1 MSPTAPDQPPDDH
14 SDLPLDPDLG
24 HEPVVGPSTPDP
36 SGPGPLHLAPSAL
49 ALVAAGGAAGT
60 AARYG
65 LSQAVHPWGAWPAA
79 TFLVNLAGAFLL
91 GLLLEALARRG
102 PDHGRRRQLR
112 LLLGTGFCGAFTTY
126 SALAVDTTLLL
137 HGHHIVKALT
147 YALATVVL
155 GFTATLLGIWLA
167 SHPPRP
173 ASGGTAA

>member
-14 SDLPLDPDLG
+14 SDPPLDPDLG

-112 LLLGTGFCGAFTTY
+112 LLLGTGFCGGFTTF
-126 SALAVDTTLLL
+126 SAFSLETLTLLQGGRPWTAAAYALGSVACGVLAV
-137 HGHHIVKALT
+137 
-147 YALATVVL
+147 
-155 GFTATLLGIWLA
+155 W
-167 SHPPRP
+167 
-173 ASGGTAA
+173 AAWRWVR